1 VENNP
6 ERKRHRAKTGRALS
20 VEPFTEITLDL
31 NQWAD
36 LTRAQDELLARLR
49 SIDETLAA
57 IGLAVNYSTETL
69 AEVISDCS
77 LNISASLKKS

>member
-1 VENNP
+1 MAP
-6 ERKRHRAKTGRALS
+6 T
-20 VEPFTEITLDL
+20 PFTEITLDL

-36 LTRAQDELLARLR
+36 LIHAQDELMARLR

-69 AEVISDCS
+69 TEVISDCS
-77 LNISASLKKS
+77 LNMSAALKKH